1 MVVQIW
7 FSLRLTYQQFFDK
20 YTQKIV
26 LGHKGVERM
35 LLDVNNVSKFIEY
48 KEILKDISFKLYRK
62 DKIGIVGRNGVGKTT
77 LLKVITSELEAD
89 TGNIKF
95 YGRYGYLPQNLFLGT
110 HMYVYELMEETKK
123 YGEFLELLN
132 KFSLGNAEKQKIET
146 LSGGEKTKLYL
157 IRLLLQNPD
166 ILILDE
172 PTNHLDY
179 ETIEWLESF
188 INGFN
193 GAVLMVTHDRYFLDK
208 TVSKIF
214 ELEDKTIKEYCG
226 GYTFYANQKKIQFDK
241 ARLEYRLYTKEKR
254 KLEEAARKH
263 MERAN
268 KYNNMS
274 QDDFQRHK
282 AAKIAKRSKAIIARL
297 ENMEEK
303 EKPVVPKN
311 INIKLE
317 KSSDKTSD
325 ILVKTQQVSK
335 SYDRVLFRD
344 ISFNIY
350 RNTRV
355 GLVGKNGI
363 GKSTLLKGLIGKIQI
378 EGSIYTSPSTKIGYF
393 SQELEELSLDSTILQ
408 EIKKINSDESYVRTL
423 LGCMLFRRDDVYK
436 KICDL
441 SYGERVRVAFLKLI
455 LEENNLLILDEP
467 TNFLDI
473 PTREIIEEALLDYE
487 GAILFVSHDR
497 YFVNKMA
504 KEIWELSNNE
514 LTQYLGGYSY
524 FLDKKKQ
531 LTSKES
537 IDIKEEILKLE
548 MQLSHISFKLMGC
561 KNEEKTGLEKEY
573 FEVNKKLKELKK

>member
-1 MVVQIW
+1 
-7 FSLRLTYQQFFDK
+7 
-20 YTQKIV
+20 
-26 LGHKGVERM
+26 M
-35 LLDVNNVSKFIEY
+35 LLDVNNVSKFIED
-48 KEILKDISFKLYRK
+48 KEILKDISFKLYKK
-62 DKIGIVGRNGVGKTT
+62 DKVGIVGRNGIGKTT

-89 TGNIKF
+89 SGNIKF
-95 YGRYGYLPQNLFLGT
+95 YGKYGYLPQNLFIENNLYL
-110 HMYVYELMEETKK
+110 HELMEETKK

-132 KFSLGNAEKQKIET
+132 RFNLSNTEKQKVES

-179 ETIEWLESF
+179 ETIEWLEKF
-188 INGFN
+188 INDFN

-214 ELEDKTIKEYCG
+214 ELEDKTIKEYSG
-226 GYTFYANQKKIQFDK
+226 GYTFYATQKKVELDR
-241 ARLEYRLYTKEKR
+241 ARLEYGEYKK
-254 KLEEAARKH
+254 KKKQLELAARKH

-268 KYNNMS
+268 RYNDMS
-274 QDDFQRHK
+274 QNDFQRGK
-282 AAKIAKRSKAIIARL
+282 ANKIAKRSKAIISRL

-303 EKPVVPKN
+303 EKPKVSRN

-317 KSSDKTSD
+317 GSNDKTSD
-325 ILVKTQQVSK
+325 ILIRTQGLSKT
-335 SYDRVLFRD
+335 YDKTLFKD
-344 ISFNIY
+344 ISFNIC
-350 RNTRV
+350 RNTKT
-355 GLVGKNGI
+355 GIVGKNGV
-363 GKSTLLKGLIGKIQI
+363 GKSTLLKGLMGKVILDGDI
-378 EGSIYTSPSTKIGYF
+378 SISPSTKIGYF
-393 SQELEELSLDSTILQ
+393 SQELEELNLGSTIL
-408 EIKKINSDESYVRTL
+408 EELKKINNDESYVRTL

-436 KICDL
+436 RIESL

-473 PTREIIEEALLDYE
+473 PTREIIEDALLDYE

-497 YFVNKMA
+497 YFAEKMA
-504 KEIWELSNNE
+504 EEIWELYNNE
-514 LTQYLGGYSY
+514 LIQYLGGYSY
-524 FLDKKKQ
+524 YLDKKRQ
-531 LTSKES
+531 SFSKEN

-561 KNEEKTGLEKEY
+561 KNDEKSDLEKEY
-573 FEVNKKLKELKK
+573 FEVTKKLRVLKK